1 MISMKNKYVMI
12 GGFAFSEESDMEK
25 LRNYA
30 KNGWILESIVGGF
43 FYKLRKDEPQD
54 IIYSL
59 DYQTD
64 VNEEYFH
71 MFKEA
76 GWNIVISLGNEMHI
90 FSAQYDT
97 KPIYSDFESNLGKY
111 ISMQNT
117 VGKSSIYSLIV
128 GIILIILSFFIN
140 NIFLTGLLLIDFI
153 VFIFSFMPYVAYS
166 YRIKKMKKYNKNK
179 KNL

>member
-1 MISMKNKYVMI
+1 MDIRTCSRRI
-12 GGFAFSEESDMEK
+12 
-25 LRNYA
+25 
-30 KNGWILESIVGGF
+30 

-59 DYQTD
+59 DYQKD

-90 FSAQYDT
+90 FSAQYGT

-117 VGKSSIYSLIV
+117 VGKSAVYSLIV

>member
-1 MISMKNKYVMI
+1 MKNKYVMI

-30 KNGWILESIVGGF
+30 KKGWILERVVGGF

-59 DYQTD
+59 DYQKD

-76 GWNIVISLGNEMHI
+76 GWDIVISLGNEMHI
-90 FSAQYDT
+90 FSAQYGT

-117 VGKSSIYSLIV
+117 VGKSAVYSLIV

-140 NIFLTGLLLIDFI
+140 NIFFNWITINRFYCI
-153 VFIFSFMPYVAYS
+153 YI
-166 YRIKKMKKYNKNK
+166 
-179 KNL
+179 